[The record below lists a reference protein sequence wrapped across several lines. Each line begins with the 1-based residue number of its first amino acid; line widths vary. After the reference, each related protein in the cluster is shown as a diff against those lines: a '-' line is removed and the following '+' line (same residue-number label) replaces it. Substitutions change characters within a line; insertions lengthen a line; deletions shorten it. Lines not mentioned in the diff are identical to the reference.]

1 MIVTDTQILTII
13 KKILTCSLWDR
24 ARSRGAFAPK
34 NAIEG
39 IQNNYWMI
47 LYRIDYVFYKTRG
60 SKVTS
65 ILTEDYATL
74 EQKTDDNFYGPQISL
89 SDHAWV
95 GATLRLQV

>member
-1 MIVTDTQILTII
+1 MQMEGLMNSYLMI
-13 KKILTCSLWDR
+13 
-24 ARSRGAFAPK
+24 F
-34 NAIEG
+34 
-39 IQNNYWMI
+39 
-47 LYRIDYVFYKTRG
+47 YRIDYVFYKTRG

-65 ILTEDYATL
+65 ISTEDYATL